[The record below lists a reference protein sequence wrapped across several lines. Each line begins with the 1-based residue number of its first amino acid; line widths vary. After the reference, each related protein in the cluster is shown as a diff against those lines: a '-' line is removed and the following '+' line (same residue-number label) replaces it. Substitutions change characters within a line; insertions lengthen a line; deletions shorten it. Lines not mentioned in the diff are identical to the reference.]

1 MCLESFLN
9 VLDNLE
15 NNKIIYY
22 IKIKEYKFCLMYN
35 NKEYYDF
42 FRILESENTVYGTA
56 EEKKEL
62 GLNAK
67 EYHLE
72 IKKQILNAIKKKN
85 LEKEDIQVY
94 SITSSINKLIVI
106 NSLLNIKGALKI

>member
-1 MCLESFLN
+1 MYLESFLN

-35 NKEYYDF
+35 FEGYHNF
-42 FRILESENTVYGTA
+42 FRMFGSENTVYGTD

-72 IKKQILNAIKKKN
+72 IKKQILNAIKEKN
-85 LEKEDIQVY
+85 LEKENIQVY
-94 SITSSINKLIVI
+94 SIGTSINKVIVI